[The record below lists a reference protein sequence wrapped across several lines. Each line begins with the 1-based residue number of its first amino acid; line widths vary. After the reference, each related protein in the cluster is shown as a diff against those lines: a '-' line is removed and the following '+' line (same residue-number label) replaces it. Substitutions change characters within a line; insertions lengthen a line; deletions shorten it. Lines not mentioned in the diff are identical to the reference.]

1 MNGRVLHER
10 RAGARGLGWN
20 ATPGWKGPGDRT
32 ELRAGCPVSA
42 SIGLSRAELRRV
54 VLGTGEHLGCGEG
67 AVRSQVPGE
76 TQAVALCLLR
86 YRQSKA

>member
-32 ELRAGCPVSA
+32 ELRAGCPASA
-42 SIGLSRAELRRV
+42 SSRIIPRRASERCSGDPGAPRVWRRGSEEPGPGGNAGSCSVSLEVPAE
-54 VLGTGEHLGCGEG
+54 
-67 AVRSQVPGE
+67 
-76 TQAVALCLLR
+76 
-86 YRQSKA
+86 